1 MKTYLK
7 GSFGERLTAFII
19 DETLLLIFL
28 SVLFFILDRVGVKID
43 GLEKIVFWIFS
54 IAYNVILLQKWGAT
68 IGKKLLRLRVV
79 NTTYQPV
86 TVGQAIFRESVGK
99 LYSTLILNLGY
110 LHVLK
115 NPQKQ
120 AWHDKMAKTYVVKVD
135 SKEELISVA
144 EELVSKRDKL
154 AYWTLFLVAIIPL
167 LLAILVIFY
176 LFFASPNQIT
186 GAAMAPSYVD
196 GQYYLTDKWSYR
208 FSEPKRRDVVV
219 YKAPNNPD
227 VDYFKRIVGLPG
239 EEIEIRD
246 GKVYINGQLLDEP
259 YLASDTITY
268 EHTFLKEGQKLVISQ
283 GQYFVMGDNRPHS
296 SDSRAHGPIPK
307 ESIIGK
313 MTMCYWNCSPSK

>member
-1 MKTYLK
+1 M
-7 GSFGERLTAFII
+7 
-19 DETLLLIFL
+19 
-28 SVLFFILDRVGVKID
+28 
-43 GLEKIVFWIFS
+43 
-54 IAYNVILLQKWGAT
+54 ILLKKWGVT
-68 IGKKLLRLRVV
+68 IGKKLLKLRVV
-79 NTTYQPV
+79 NTAYQPV
-86 TVGQAIFRESVGK
+86 TLGQVLLRESVGK
-99 LYSTLILNLGY
+99 LYSTLLFNLGY

-115 NPQKQ
+115 HPQRQ
-120 AWHDKMAKTYVVKVD
+120 AWHDKIAKTYVVAMDAKGDLIPV
-135 SKEELISVA
+135 SEEV
-144 EELVSKRDKL
+144 VSKKDKIT
-154 AYWTLFLVAIIPL
+154 YWTLFLVAIIPL

-176 LFFASPNQIT
+176 LFFASPNQIK
-186 GAAMAPSYVD
+186 GAAMAPNYID

-208 FSEPKRRDVVV
+208 FGEPKRGDVVV

-259 YLASDTITY
+259 YLAPGTVTY
-268 EHTFLKEGQKLVISQ
+268 EHTYLKEGQKLAIPQ

-313 MTMCYWNCSPSK
+313 MTMCYWNCNPSK